1 METSHKKVGG
11 FSIDRVIGKRYNS
24 NEVRNMITELQR
36 YIYTIENEKVCITAC
51 YEGGTSVEIPEMIDG
66 YPVTEIAPY
75 TFSASQTADGRIG
88 GNQLEE
94 VILPKTV
101 TKVGKYAFY
110 NCKKLRRIEFWNV
123 LVDLGAGAFTGC
135 HSVREIGLHFIGNK
149 KSRLRE
155 FLLELPEEQT
165 VEFFFEDGYAKVL
178 FPEFYEEAIENTPAR
193 NLSVDTHGSGMIYRN
208 CIVAKELDFKLYDE
222 KLHLAFGPSF
232 DHTLFR
238 LSLQRLLVPYQ
249 LTESAK
255 ERYVKYLK
263 DHLQAVSQWVAREQL
278 EEEMFLLEELCVET
292 SEEMEWLIAAASVCK
307 DVAMLS
313 HLMDRKRKKFGVKRK
328 VFEL

>member
-1 METSHKKVGG
+1 M
-11 FSIDRVIGKRYNS
+11 
-24 NEVRNMITELQR
+24 TELQR
-36 YIYTIENEKVCITAC
+36 FDYVIENEKVRIQAC
-51 YEGGTSVEIPEMIDG
+51 HVNGTSVEIPEMLEG
-66 YPVTEIAPY
+66 YPVTELAPY

-88 GNQLEE
+88 GDRLEE
-94 VILPKTV
+94 VILPRTV

-110 NCKKLRRIEFWNV
+110 NCKKLRRIEFWNG

-135 HSVREIGLHFIGNK
+135 HSVREISLHFAGNK

-155 FLLELPEEQT
+155 FLLELPEEQM
-165 VEFFFEDGYAKVL
+165 VEFYFEDGYAKVL

-208 CIVAKELDFKLYDE
+208 CIVNKELDFRLYDE
-222 KLHLAFGPSF
+222 KLHLAFGPTF
-232 DHTLFR
+232 EQTLFR
-238 LSLQRLLVPYQ
+238 LSFQRLRVPYQ

-263 DHLQAVSQWVAREQL
+263 EHLKEAAQWAADEQL
-278 EEEMFLLEELCVET
+278 AEEMYLLEELCVET
-292 SEEMEWLIAAASVCK
+292 AVEMEWLITAARAYKEITV
-307 DVAMLS
+307 LS
-313 HLMDRKRKKFGVKRK
+313 YLMDRKRQKFGVKRK